1 MLEVHICDSVTLW
14 AGSHR
19 LEANPARGT
28 LRSFFGLQPF
38 EMASLFC
45 TRTIEPCQKFGP
57 TEGCTSLASAS
68 QLGAVLF
75 SQGHWELLE
84 IFLVIMTWGR
94 RGVLVGV

>member
-14 AGSHR
+14 AGSDR
-19 LEANPARGT
+19 LEANPGRGT
-28 LRSFFGLQPF
+28 LRSFSGLQPF

-45 TRTIEPCQKFGP
+45 TQTIEPCKILGS
-57 TEGCTSLASAS
+57 TEECASLTSGS
-68 QLGAVLF
+68 QLGAVLL

-84 IFLVIMTWGR
+84 IFLVITTWGK